1 MKHLISVCIT
11 IFWACAYPTMSQK
24 LHESSSIV
32 EAHQQ
37 WMMKYE
43 RTYTNSSEL
52 EKRFQIFKSNLEYIE
67 KHNNASNKSY
77 KLGLNPYS
85 DLTSEEFIASYT
97 GLKIPS
103 QVFPSKMESVP
114 ILFNSNDD
122 VPTNFDW
129 RHQGAVTNVKN
140 QHNCGC
146 CWAFTTVASVEGI
159 VKIKT
164 GDLISLS
171 EQQLVDCDHQNN
183 GCNGGSINSAFE
195 SIIKNQGILKET
207 DYPYQGVDQT
217 CQLNGQIQVGA
228 QINSYATVT
237 HNDEQQLLQAV
248 AQQPVS
254 VAISV
259 GDEFKRYMQGV
270 YSGSCGTTL
279 NHAVTIVGYG
289 ISEEGMKYWLVK
301 NSWGENWGEN
311 GYMRVLRESD
321 ETEGQCGIAMLAY
334 YPII

>member
-1 MKHLISVCIT
+1 MKHLISVCI
-11 IFWACAYPTMSQK
+11 IVFWVCAYPTMSQK
-24 LHESSSIV
+24 LNESSSVV

-43 RTYTNSSEL
+43 RTYTNISEM
-52 EKRFQIFKSNLEYIE
+52 EKRFQIFKNNLEYIK
-67 KHNNASNKSY
+67 KHNNAGNKSY
-77 KLGLNPYS
+77 TLGLNPYS

-103 QVFPSKMESVP
+103 QVSSSKMEPVP
-114 ILFNSNDD
+114 ILFNLNDD

-129 RHQGAVTNVKN
+129 RQQGAVTYVKD
-140 QHNCGC
+140 QQSCEC
-146 CWAFTTVASVEGI
+146 CWAFTAVAAVEGI

-171 EQQLVDCDHQNN
+171 EQQLVDCDQKSH
-183 GCNGGSINSAFE
+183 GCNEGYISSAFE
-195 SIIKNQGILKET
+195 TIIKEQGIFKET
-207 DYPYQGVDQT
+207 DYPYKGVDQT

-228 QINSYATVT
+228 QINSYAAVAP
-237 HNDEQQLLQAV
+237 NDEQQLLQAV
-248 AQQPVS
+248 TQQPIS
-254 VAISV
+254 ASISV
-259 GDEFKRYMQGV
+259 GEEFKRYMQGV

-321 ETEGQCGIAMLAY
+321 EIGGQCGIAKQAY
-334 YPII
+334 YPTI

>member
-1 MKHLISVCIT
+1 MKHLITVCII
-11 IFWACAYPTMSQK
+11 IFWVCAYPTMSQK
-24 LHESSSIV
+24 LH

-43 RTYTNSSEL
+43 RTYTNSSEM
-52 EKRFQIFKSNLEYIE
+52 EKRFQIFKNNLEHIE
-67 KHNNASNKSY
+67 KHNNAGNKSY

-85 DLTSEEFIASYT
+85 DLTSQEFIASYT
-97 GLKIPS
+97 GLKISS
-103 QVFPSKMESVP
+103 QISSSKMESIP

-129 RHQGAVTNVKN
+129 RQQGVVTNVKN
-140 QHNCGC
+140 QNSCGC
-146 CWAFTTVASVEGI
+146 CWAFTAVAAVEGI

-171 EQQLVDCDHQNN
+171 EQQLVDCDKQSH
-183 GCNGGSINSAFE
+183 GCKGGTIDSAFE
-195 SIIKNQGILKET
+195 SIVNDQGILRET
-207 DYPYQGVDQT
+207 DYPYKGVDTQT
-217 CQLNGQIQVGA
+217 CQLNGQIQAGA

-237 HNDEQQLLQAV
+237 PNDEQQLLQAV

-254 VAISV
+254 AAISV
-259 GDEFKRYMQGV
+259 GDEFKKYMHGV
-270 YSGSCGTTL
+270 YSGSCGTDL

-289 ISEEGMKYWLVK
+289 ISEEGIKYWLVK

-321 ETEGQCGIAMLAY
+321 ETGGQCGIAMHAY
-334 YPII
+334 YPIIY